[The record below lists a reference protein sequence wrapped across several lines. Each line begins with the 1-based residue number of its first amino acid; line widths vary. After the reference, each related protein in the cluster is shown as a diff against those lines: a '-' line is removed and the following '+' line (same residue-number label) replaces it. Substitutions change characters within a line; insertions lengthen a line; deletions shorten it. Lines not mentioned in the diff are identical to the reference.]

1 MWGLFFFIKSLDNS
15 TESTIFT
22 IITNNKG
29 KNIMEYNTCKTCGAN
44 NGRAGLLINDEC
56 VNCNETRKQKKLV
69 LHYHL
74 TRTDKELSKMTDML
88 NAL

>member
-1 MWGLFFFIKSLDNS
+1 LK
-15 TESTIFT
+15 FT
-22 IITNNKG
+22 NKQTNKE

-74 TRTDKELSKMTDML
+74 TRTDKELSKMADML